1 MRRLAWLLII
11 SMVTFAAVMTWCLCD
26 TYWTRNS
33 MRQRQIGYHYRNVH
47 EIQAMSPTADNMAKV
62 ATNYLYLGIGAVTA
76 LTNTMDLIVWL
87 YAAIIL
93 CCVCGIILPL
103 KVLRTI
109 TPVNRERAGQ

>member
-1 MRRLAWLLII
+1 
-11 SMVTFAAVMTWCLCD
+11 
-26 TYWTRNS
+26 
-33 MRQRQIGYHYRNVH
+33 
-47 EIQAMSPTADNMAKV
+47 
-62 ATNYLYLGIGAVTA
+62 LYLGIGAVTA